1 MKQVTQNT
9 EFIIGIDF
17 GHGETS
23 ACFYDLQNSKE
34 PLLDLDMSPGKKT
47 TISAVAI
54 LEQEGRDTISI
65 GAAAIQ
71 NAPYAKDFQVS
82 FKKRPS
88 EMTSVERNRMLL
100 FMKGVYSGIL
110 DRHPDF
116 KTRDHVV
123 YIARPLQDKL
133 WKSEEDAYLKIAEE
147 AGLPVAG
154 IQRESRAAYFRART
168 QTGSKIDTQVKN
180 GVLIVDFGSS
190 TIDFTYLNEKLSMP
204 IDDGCTLGA
213 SEVERS
219 LLKYAMENS
228 SDRNML
234 KFTKLYGS
242 DTESNPYNQ
251 ILYKF
256 REAKEQYY
264 GLRLPMFSVSF
275 DYNLLTSS
283 EKTPI
288 SGFGGITI
296 PREKINEIL
305 GEKKKDGYIWKIKD
319 AIKIF
324 KKNKLKDN
332 KVACVY
338 LTGGASRMDF
348 VRQIFMEVFNL
359 DEAHCPPDENPS
371 LIVSQGVAHLSYA
384 DLKTEKTGEEM
395 KKRAHDII
403 NKFDWF
409 GAMRKIICDCMKNAI
424 INRADSIMY
433 AYSLPKSS
441 ITNVKGLKEKIK
453 STFEGMANFNFVPE
467 CEKSIRN
474 EIVSVVKEE
483 LKSALYAYNYDE
495 IKVNIDLSALDA
507 HITISGASALSEK
520 FTGDD
525 PGHVIQDAIRE
536 SYGFFTMDVN
546 QEKTRSD
553 KVRAEHYDF
562 YKRKYYKIYDE
573 KGWNSFFEV
582 KKAQPQMSG
591 TIEAILKSFWRANK
605 VEIKGIDKVKDQ
617 VKSDIDKMIDDY
629 VDHAKLAIFFN

>member
-123 YIARPLQDKL
+123 YIARPSQDKL

-168 QTGSKIDTQVKN
+168 QTGTKIDTQVKN

-228 SDRNML
+228 SD
-234 KFTKLYGS
+234 
-242 DTESNPYNQ
+242 
-251 ILYKF
+251 
-256 REAKEQYY
+256 
-264 GLRLPMFSVSF
+264 V
-275 DYNLLTSS
+275 
-283 EKTPI
+283 
-288 SGFGGITI
+288 TI
-296 PREKINEIL
+296 
-305 GEKKKDGYIWKIKD
+305 
-319 AIKIF
+319 
-324 KKNKLKDN
+324 
-332 KVACVY
+332 
-338 LTGGASRMDF
+338 
-348 VRQIFMEVFNL
+348 Q
-359 DEAHCPPDENPS
+359 
-371 LIVSQGVAHLSYA
+371 Q
-384 DLKTEKTGEEM
+384 
-395 KKRAHDII
+395 
-403 NKFDWF
+403 
-409 GAMRKIICDCMKNAI
+409 
-424 INRADSIMY
+424 
-433 AYSLPKSS
+433 
-441 ITNVKGLKEKIK
+441 
-453 STFEGMANFNFVPE
+453 
-467 CEKSIRN
+467 
-474 EIVSVVKEE
+474 
-483 LKSALYAYNYDE
+483 
-495 IKVNIDLSALDA
+495 
-507 HITISGASALSEK
+507 
-520 FTGDD
+520 
-525 PGHVIQDAIRE
+525 
-536 SYGFFTMDVN
+536 
-546 QEKTRSD
+546 
-553 KVRAEHYDF
+553 
-562 YKRKYYKIYDE
+562 
-573 KGWNSFFEV
+573 
-582 KKAQPQMSG
+582 
-591 TIEAILKSFWRANK
+591 
-605 VEIKGIDKVKDQ
+605 
-617 VKSDIDKMIDDY
+617 
-629 VDHAKLAIFFN
+629 